1 MIRDM
6 SRQFAETELMPI
18 AGDIDKDHLF
28 PANAVKQLGELGLMG
43 VSVSEDYGGAGMDY
57 LAYAL
62 AVEEISRG
70 CASTGVIMS
79 VNNSLYCG
87 PVEKFG
93 TAAQKEEHLTP
104 YANGSKLGCFGLSE
118 PGNGSDAAAAA
129 TTASQDALSGEWTLN
144 GTKAWITNA
153 HEAEK
158 AVVFATTDR
167 SLPGSKAIS
176 AFVVPMDLPGFNLG
190 AKEDKLGI
198 RGSSTANLILE
209 NVKLPKEA
217 LLGKQGDGF
226 KIAMMTLDAGRIG
239 IASQALGI
247 AQASLDCATKYR
259 GVRSLLKR
267 PFAHCI

>member
-239 IASQALGI
+239 IASQV
-247 AQASLDCATKYR
+247 TKFYPINVCLKKKR
-259 GVRSLLKR
+259 GTIKMEMG
-267 PFAHCI
+267 